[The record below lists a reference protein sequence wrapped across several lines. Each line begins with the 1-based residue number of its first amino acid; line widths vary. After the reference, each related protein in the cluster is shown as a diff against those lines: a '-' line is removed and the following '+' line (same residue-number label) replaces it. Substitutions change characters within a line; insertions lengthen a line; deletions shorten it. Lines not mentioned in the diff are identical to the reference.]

1 MQSAKFIAMSLVA
14 VCAAASAQP
23 GMKPIS
29 ALHPKAPAGAKV
41 FIVSPKDGATV
52 GQDVTVKFGA
62 SGITVVPTTHMAAD
76 TGHHHL
82 LIDVDKLPPIDE
94 PIPKDAHHLHFG
106 KGQTEARIHLSPG
119 DHTLQLDFANYAHM
133 QFNPRIV
140 SRKITIHVK

>member
-1 MQSAKFIAMSLVA
+1 MQSTRFIALGLVA
-14 VCAAASAQP
+14 VCGVVFAQP

-41 FIVSPKDGATV
+41 FIISPKDGATV
-52 GQDVTVKFGA
+52 GENFTVKFGA
-62 SGITVVPTTHMAAD
+62 SGVTVAPATHMAAD

-82 LIDVDKLPPIDE
+82 LIDVDKLPALDK

-106 KGQTEARIHLSPG
+106 KGQTEAKVHLSPG

-133 QFNPRIV
+133 QFDPPIV
-140 SRKITIHVK
+140 SRRITVHVR